1 MAESPKMASKL
12 INAQT
17 SGMINNALMV
27 TTPNEKS
34 SPTAGGGGGGAQ
46 PKESNDK

>member
-12 INAQT
+12 INAQI

-34 SPTAGGGGGGAQ
+34 
-46 PKESNDK
+46 